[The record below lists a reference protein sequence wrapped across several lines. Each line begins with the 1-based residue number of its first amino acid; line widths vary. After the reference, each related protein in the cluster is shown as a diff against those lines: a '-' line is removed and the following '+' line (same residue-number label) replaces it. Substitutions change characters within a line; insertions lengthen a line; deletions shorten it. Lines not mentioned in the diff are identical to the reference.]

1 MTKDK
6 DKDDKNAKSK
16 GKERWMTKDRV
27 LSDML
32 TLGHKS
38 GRGVS
43 KRPNLYSLVTL
54 LLERQARGCG
64 LE

>member
-6 DKDDKNAKSK
+6 DKDNKNAKSK
-16 GKERWMTKDRV
+16 GKERWMTKGRV

-38 GRGVS
+38 GRGAEPA
-43 KRPNLYSLVTL
+43 KYLNDQTYT
-54 LLERQARGCG
+54 A
-64 LE
+64 

>member
-6 DKDDKNAKSK
+6 DKDRNKDDKNAKSMV
-16 GKERWMTKDRV
+16 KEERITKDRV

-38 GRGVS
+38 GRGAEPA
-43 KRPNLYSLVTL
+43 KYLNDQT
-54 LLERQARGCG
+54 A
-64 LE
+64 

>member
-6 DKDDKNAKSK
+6 NDKNAKSN

-32 TLGHKS
+32 TLGNKS
-38 GRGVS
+38 SRGAEPA
-43 KRPNLYSLVTL
+43 KYLNDQTFT
-54 LLERQARGCG
+54 A
-64 LE
+64 

>member
-32 TLGHKS
+32 TLRHKS
-38 GRGVS
+38 GKGAEHAENV
-43 KRPNLYSLVTL
+43 
-54 LLERQARGCG
+54 
-64 LE
+64 